1 MPFKIN
7 ASPLGSK
14 FDATALFKISYGL
27 FVLTARDGK
36 KDNGCIINT
45 AVHLT
50 SSPCRIAITVNK
62 QNYTHDMIVRSDAFN
77 LSVLTEEAPFKVFE
91 HFGFQSGKN
100 VNKFADCE
108 SENRTDNGILY
119 IPKFTNAVISCA
131 VCAAVDCGTHT
142 MFIADVTDTRIL
154 SSVPSMTYQYYFD
167 NVKPKPKENA
177 DAPKKGYVCKI
188 CGYVY
193 EGEPLPDDFI
203 CPLCKHG
210 AEDFEKIG

>member
-1 MPFKIN
+1 MPYKIEAN
-7 ASPLGSK
+7 ALNSK
-14 FDATALFKISYGL
+14 IDTSALFKLSYGL

-45 AVHLT
+45 AVQLT

-62 QNYTHDMIVRSDAFN
+62 QNYTHDMIMKSDAFN
-77 LSVLTEEAPFKVFE
+77 LSVLSEDAPFKVFE

-100 VNKFADCE
+100 VDKFAECE
-108 SENRTDNGILY
+108 SENRSDNGILY
-119 IPKFTNAVISCA
+119 IPKYTNAVISCA
-131 VCAAVDCGTHT
+131 VCGWVDCGTHT
-142 MFIADVTDTRIL
+142 TFIADVVDTKIL

-167 NVKPKPKENA
+167 NVKPKKEA
-177 DAPKKGYVCKI
+177 AKEKKGYVCKI

-193 EGEPLPDDFI
+193 EGEELPEDFV

-210 AEDFEKIG
+210 AADFEKM